1 MFASLTEVEE
11 ELLRRIAL
19 HQPLDENSHD
29 SPHGISVIPHWTID
43 PWKRQTQGT
52 PEKLETQNWKNKL
65 QTQATRGSQLTTE
78 GTVRGWGGTAL
89 RGLGNQGE
97 LPEGR
102 DTGGGRLGG
111 TALRGLAKQ
120 GELPVGAWR
129 STALRGLGGQGG
141 GQGTRGGAE
150 DLAVGY
156 KWGKGSWDISNEKV
170 LPS

>member
-1 MFASLTEVEE
+1 M
-11 ELLRRIAL
+11 
-19 HQPLDENSHD
+19 
-29 SPHGISVIPHWTID
+29 
-43 PWKRQTQGT
+43 
-52 PEKLETQNWKNKL
+52 
-65 QTQATRGSQLTTE
+65 
-78 GTVRGWGGTAL
+78 RGWGGTAL

-120 GELPVGAWR
+120 GELPVGGWR